1 MDLVENPEEVEEKRK
16 EISGSA
22 RLRRLLGI
30 LVFFCAFF
38 TISFSVLYL
47 AVFLGNLS
55 ISSPISL
62 PSQCKIVSSS
72 VDLRSSKVCELGL
85 LNYKAKHVLYPSE
98 RKKFRCHYDYYWA
111 SVFKG
116 LPSAVYIPCVVC
128 RLLHSGGSTQC
139 AQSAH
144 HRVLTRRAEAV
155 TEVEYMDHSGQA
167 RSALAEAPNEAL
179 PSDCRPNFSGAW
191 LTKDKFEVNKTYEC
205 WYTLG
210 ISKVHIYQAGF
221 FDCDAKDPS
230 TIEMFIRYLIL
241 FMRIVKSWYVSGVLY
256 WHWRWE
262 AVAGVIAGFCTS
274 IMTVILFALLRKL
287 FSCIYQLSV
296 VRRFTLP
303 FKKVR
308 LRRVC
313 FLLAYVSFTSW
324 LAVQYFRRI
333 GLPEIAVYYS
343 M

>member
-1 MDLVENPEEVEEKRK
+1 MDLAENPEEVKEKRK
-16 EISGSA
+16 DIGGST
-22 RLRRLLGI
+22 RVRRLLAI
-30 LVFFCAFF
+30 LLSLCAVFSL
-38 TISFSVLYL
+38 SFSLLYF

-111 SVFKG
+111 SVFK
-116 LPSAVYIPCVVC
+116 
-128 RLLHSGGSTQC
+128 
-139 AQSAH
+139 
-144 HRVLTRRAEAV
+144 
-155 TEVEYMDHSGQA
+155 VEYMDHSGQA
-167 RSALAEAPNEAL
+167 RLALAEAPNEAL

-210 ISKVHIYQAGF
+210 ISKVHIYKDGF
-221 FDCDAKDPS
+221 FDCQAKDPS

-241 FMRIVKSWYVSGVLY
+241 FMRILKSWYVSGISY
-256 WHWRWE
+256 WHWKWE

-274 IMTVILFALLRKL
+274 IVSIIFFGMLRKL
-287 FSCIYQLSV
+287 FSCICQLSV
-296 VRRFTLP
+296 VRRLTLP
-303 FKKVR
+303 LNKVR
-308 LRRVC
+308 LKRVC

-324 LAVQYFRRI
+324 LAVQYLRRI
-333 GLPEIAVYYS
+333 GLPEIAVHYS

>member
-22 RLRRLLGI
+22 RLRRILGI

-72 VDLRSSKVCELGL
+72 VDLRSSQVCELGL

-111 SVFKG
+111 SVFK
-116 LPSAVYIPCVVC
+116 
-128 RLLHSGGSTQC
+128 
-139 AQSAH
+139 
-144 HRVLTRRAEAV
+144 
-155 TEVEYMDHSGQA
+155 VEYMDHSGQA

-191 LTKDKFEVNKTYEC
+191 LTKDKFKVNKTYEC

-241 FMRIVKSWYVSGVLY
+241 FMRILKSWYVSGVLY

-303 FKKVR
+303 FNKVR